1 MSTPAPAPMTLC
13 ETRKP
18 PKGLVLKC
26 GLFWAPPTPNP
37 PPGKATHELLD
48 REPQLDLAEWNG

>member
-1 MSTPAPAPMTLC
+1 MTLC